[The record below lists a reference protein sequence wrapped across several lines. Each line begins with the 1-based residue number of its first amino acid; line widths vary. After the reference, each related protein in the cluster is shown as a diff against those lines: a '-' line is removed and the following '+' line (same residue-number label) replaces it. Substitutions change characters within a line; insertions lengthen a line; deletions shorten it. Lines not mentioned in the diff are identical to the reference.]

1 MPQSLVI
8 VESPAKVKTLTKFL
22 GGEYLVKASVG
33 HVRDLPKSKLGV
45 DIENNYSPQYKENA
59 DKASVIKD
67 LKSAAKKA
75 GSVLL
80 ATDPD
85 REGEAIAWHLS
96 EMLGLDKG
104 DAVRIQFNEITE
116 RAVKDAIG
124 SPRPIDMGLV
134 DAQQARRV
142 LDRLVGY
149 KLSPFLWKKVRTNLS
164 AGRVQSVALRLIC
177 DREAEIEAFTP
188 VEFWTIEATLAKIG
202 GTSFKAKY
210 IKGRTNRVESGT
222 LAALIVEDC
231 KRDGFTVKSVEVKES
246 SRRPSAPFITSS
258 LQQES
263 YRKLG
268 LTARTTMSI
277 AQQLYEGVEIKG
289 KGQVAL
295 ITYMR
300 TDSYRISEEAR
311 KAAKGFIAHRFGKEY
326 LPTKD
331 RIYAAKADA
340 QDAHEAIRP
349 VNPDLEPDAI
359 KDNLSRD
366 QLRLYRLIW
375 NRFLASQMA
384 DMRIETTTVT
394 ASSSVHDF
402 RAQGTKVKFEG
413 FSAVYGGSSA
423 SEDQDAEAS
432 QKLPLLSEGER
443 LDLLEIT
450 PSQNF
455 TEPPPRYSEGTLV
468 KALEEKGV
476 GRPSTYAAIIDTIKK
491 RDYVD
496 IKDRTFV
503 PTSIGKAV
511 CEVLKANFEDIVN
524 VDFTAAMESKLDSI
538 EGKGL
543 DWTSVIDEFYKP
555 FIAKLGDAEQNQQR
569 VKIEVQ
575 MLDEACPECGK
586 PLVVRRGR
594 FGPFT
599 GCSGYPECKYIKKK
613 EKVILDYKCPLCQSP
628 IEEKMTRFKR
638 KVYSCTAYPNCK
650 FSVWKKPEDVKC
662 EACGSFTV
670 AYGRGKAKQYRC
682 PNPTCVKYIDP
693 KEGKKEESEQ

>member
-22 GGEYLVKASVG
+22 GEDYLVKASVG

-45 DIENNYSPQYKENA
+45 DIENNYAPQYKENA

-75 GSVLL
+75 GSILL

-104 DAVRIQFNEITE
+104 GAVRIQFNEITE
-116 RAVKDAIG
+116 RAVKEALTG
-124 SPRPIDMGLV
+124 PRPIDMGLV

-177 DREAEIEAFTP
+177 DRESEIEAFKP
-188 VEFWTIEATLAKIG
+188 VEYWTIEAELAKAG
-202 GTSFKAKY
+202 GASFKAKY
-210 IKGRTNRVESGT
+210 IKGRTNRIESGAI
-222 LAALIVEDC
+222 AASIVEDC
-231 KRDGFTVKSVEVKES
+231 RREGFSVKSVEVKES

-277 AQQLYEGVEIKG
+277 AQQLYEGIELKG

-300 TDSYRISEEAR
+300 TDSYRIAEEAR
-311 KAAKGFIAHRFGKEY
+311 RAAKGYIAHKFGKEY
-326 LPTKD
+326 LPAKD

-349 VNPDLEPDAI
+349 VNPDLEPEAI
-359 KDNLSRD
+359 KENLSRD

-394 ASSSVHDF
+394 ASSAGHDF
-402 RAQGTKVKFEG
+402 RAQGTKVKFDG
-413 FSAVYGGSSA
+413 FSAVYGGSNA
-423 SEDQDAEAS
+423 GDDQDAEAS
-432 QKLPLLSEGER
+432 QKLPQLSDGER
-443 LDLLEIT
+443 LDLLDIV

-455 TEPPPRYSEGTLV
+455 TEPPARYSEGTLV

-496 IKDRTFV
+496 IKERTFV

-538 EGKGL
+538 EGRNL
-543 DWTSVIDEFYKP
+543 DWTKVIDEFYRP

-575 MLDEACPECGK
+575 VLDEACPECGK

-594 FGPFT
+594 FGPFV

-638 KVYSCTAYPNCK
+638 KVYSCTAYPGCK

-670 AYGRGKAKQYRC
+670 AYGRGKAKEYRC
-682 PNPTCVKYIDP
+682 PNPQCVRFVGA
-693 KEGKKEESEQ
+693 KEAQKDESEK